1 MRVAD
6 EACTYITERQGPLNF
21 VISAAYGAERA
32 RPQGL
37 CTFIEENNGTESPL
51 IHLGTLDEGM
61 TLW

>member
-1 MRVAD
+1 M
-6 EACTYITERQGPLNF
+6 NF